1 MTAATRGIRG
11 VLRRWCGAR
20 TMERLVDPI
29 LADIE
34 LERDQ
39 SRRSGHV
46 WRARWIVVSGSIG
59 LAAALVLHG
68 ARGCVRA
75 LTADESAARTIWY
88 TVAAFA
94 SLTLLLMLPPLVR
107 DWEAS
112 RGWSLSERALL
123 GLYLVPQAMPL
134 SVPVALSLGI
144 LCSWP
149 TGATVRSMGRRILV
163 VTLAGTL
170 LSLASMEWF
179 IPEANQAWR
188 VLVFR
193 QIAAANH
200 ADPSPVLTRGIN
212 ERSLSELAALTRAVS
227 RPAASPEHDPI
238 LRTIEEISAAQAVR
252 LDANRL
258 RFMFHQ
264 RVALCFA
271 PGVLAVLA
279 IGAANAVRRR
289 ARARVL
295 FVALAILYV
304 AAWINPAAPAS
315 GYRPSAA
322 AAAWLPHAAATAVS
336 LLLVALGSVRSRTIS
351 APS

>member
-46 WRARWIVVSGSIG
+46 WRARWIVVNGSIG

-94 SLTLLLMLPPLVR
+94 SLTLLLALPPLVR

-112 RGWSLSERALL
+112 RGWSLSERVLL
-123 GLYLVPQAMPL
+123 SIYLIPQAMPL
-134 SVPVALSLGI
+134 SVPFALSFGI
-144 LCSWP
+144 LCTWP
-149 TGATVRSMGRRILV
+149 TGTTGRSMARRILV
-163 VTLAGTL
+163 VTLSGTL

-179 IPEANQAWR
+179 VPEANQAWR

-193 QIAAANH
+193 RIAAATH

-227 RPAASPEHDPI
+227 QPAASPEHDPI

-252 LDANRL
+252 VDANRL

-264 RVALCFA
+264 RVALCFV
-271 PGVLAVLA
+271 PGILAVLA
-279 IGAANAVRRR
+279 IGAAQAVRRR

-295 FVALAILYV
+295 FLGLVAVYV
-304 AAWINPAAPAS
+304 TAWITPPAASVSALP
-315 GYRPSAA
+315 AA
-322 AAAWLPHAAATAVS
+322 AAAWLPNAAATAVA
-336 LLLVALGSVRSRTIS
+336 LLLVAVGSVRSQTIS
-351 APS
+351 ATS